1 MLALLNLGQRETMRD
16 LVRFSGLLR
25 RDLLPLLYGQGFE
38 ASGGVFRRVRDERID
53 IVSLLGSRLG
63 RRCCLN
69 LGVHYYFL
77 PPTGRP
83 PGATTDSR
91 VLREHDCAFRERL
104 REAGESDHWWSYGV
118 DEATAEASA
127 AALVD
132 AYRRRAP
139 LFFARF
145 EPFPAVFDEVTPA
158 QVEAGDFVVTPA
170 YPSRLHAALTMARI
184 MRHLGR
190 PDRCREFAEVGLR
203 DVGCATR
210 TREELEQLGKLG

>member
-1 MLALLNLGQRETMRD
+1 MLALLNFGQRETMRD
-16 LVRFSGLLR
+16 LVRFSELLR
-25 RDLLPLLYGQGFE
+25 HDLLPLLRGQGFE
-38 ASGGVFRRVRDERID
+38 ASEGVFRRLKDERID
-53 IVSLLGSRLG
+53 ILSLLGSRLG

-69 LGVHYYFL
+69 LGVHYSFL
-77 PPTGRP
+77 PPAGRP
-83 PGATTDSR
+83 PGATNDSR

-158 QVEAGDFVVTPA
+158 QVEAGDFVATPV
-170 YPSRLHAALTMARI
+170 YPSRLHTALTMARI
-184 MRHLGR
+184 MKRAGR
-190 PDRCREFAEVGLR
+190 LDRCREFAEVGLR
-203 DVGCATR
+203 NAGCPAR
-210 TREELEQLGKLG
+210 TREELEQLRSLG